1 MTSVT
6 GELAALPRGVIWFW
20 AVILGAAAI
29 GAAWL
34 DYLGP
39 PSALTSTALTSVA
52 AIHRPSAAL
61 SRPSLYNA
69 AWSVPRPSP
78 YGVLPKQY
86 YGAPTAPLMRHQ
98 APIALLVTG
107 FGGLNGPG
115 SAAINALPAGVSIAI
130 TPFGLGLHQL
140 ARTARRSGHETLVSL
155 PVGGV
160 SARQEPYILNIGNQS
175 DVNGR
180 ALDWALSRF
189 EGYVGVTD
197 AGALPNSGRFLQDPA
212 DAFWLINSL
221 KADGLF
227 MLDIN
232 PAAALPDG
240 PDAGRASVVMA
251 ADQGVVG
258 LKAGLARLVRI
269 AHRGGSA
276 IGVIESPNTAE
287 LAALAAWAQHLPAAT
302 ALVPVSAVMA
312 NGASQ

>member
-1 MTSVT
+1 
-6 GELAALPRGVIWFW
+6 LAALPRGVIWFW

-39 PSALTSTALTSVA
+39 PSALTSTALTPVA
-52 AIHRPSAAL
+52 AIHPPSASL

-78 YGVLPKQY
+78 YGALPKQY
-86 YGAPTAPLMRHQ
+86 YAAPAAPLMHHQ

-107 FGGLNGPG
+107 FGALNGPG
-115 SAAINALPAGVSIAI
+115 NAAITELPASVSIAI
-130 TPFGLGLHQL
+130 TPFGLDLHQL
-140 ARTARRSGHETLVSL
+140 ARTARRSGHESLVSL
-155 PVGGV
+155 PVGDI
-160 SARQEPYILNIGNQS
+160 SARQEPYILSIGNQS
-175 DVNGR
+175 NVNGR

-240 PDAGRASVVMA
+240 PDPSCVSVVMT
-251 ADQGVVG
+251 ADQGVAG
-258 LKAGLARLVRI
+258 LKAGLTRLARI
-269 AHRGGSA
+269 AHRSGSA

-287 LAALAAWAQHLPAAT
+287 LAALATWAQHLPAAT
-302 ALVPVSAVMA
+302 TLVPVSAVMA
-312 NGASQ
+312 TGASR